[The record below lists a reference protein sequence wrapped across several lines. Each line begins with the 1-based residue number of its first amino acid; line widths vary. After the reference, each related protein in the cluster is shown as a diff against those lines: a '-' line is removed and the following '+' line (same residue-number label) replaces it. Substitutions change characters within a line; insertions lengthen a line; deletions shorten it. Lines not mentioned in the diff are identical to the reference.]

1 MRDSKYREADKLNSI
16 IQNAMMPNG
25 AMCSS
30 APSMMSSPG
39 PQAPMP
45 TGPDGQ
51 PDPRSYMMMSS
62 TSSMPVWPY
71 HSQGFLFSLDY

>member
-1 MRDSKYREADKLNSI
+1 
-16 IQNAMMPNG
+16 
-25 AMCSS
+25 MCSS